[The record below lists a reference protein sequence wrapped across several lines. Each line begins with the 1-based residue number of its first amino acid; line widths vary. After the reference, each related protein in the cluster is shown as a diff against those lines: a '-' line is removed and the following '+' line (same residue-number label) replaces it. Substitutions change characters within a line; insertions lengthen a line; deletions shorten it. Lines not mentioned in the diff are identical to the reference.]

1 MIWRSCSFCG
11 IFLRLLSKCC
21 TYLCKERQQRKAGLL
36 SLSANEVE
44 GKIRSFE
51 DKWNQW
57 KSEESK
63 TLKLNI
69 CYTYFTFFLF
79 PENTRLWTNGLL
91 KITPPPKKNDTM
103 ISFQELPL
111 QVNVAQNYPATM
123 DSVRATITHSVL
135 QKHWEMEL
143 IFDVATL
150 QQWSLCKLTVCKY
163 ILT

>member
-1 MIWRSCSFCG
+1 
-11 IFLRLLSKCC
+11 
-21 TYLCKERQQRKAGLL
+21 
-36 SLSANEVE
+36 
-44 GKIRSFE
+44 
-51 DKWNQW
+51 
-57 KSEESK
+57 
-63 TLKLNI
+63 
-69 CYTYFTFFLF
+69 
-79 PENTRLWTNGLL
+79 
-91 KITPPPKKNDTM
+91 M